1 MAPNYPGPYLPQ
13 KGLSGLSSAP
23 MELKQLLARLFSPV
37 DVQMCVLGAL
47 AIICFLVAYLREA
60 IQAFAEREGWIVT
73 VALILLTL
81 PIIVMGFVGL
91 VTVMWAYGIPFY
103 VAVK

>member
-1 MAPNYPGPYLPQ
+1 MKMVA
-13 KGLSGLSSAP
+13 LSDQQLETFAVASMG
-23 MELKQLLARLFSPV
+23 LKQLLAQLFGPV
-37 DVQMCVLGAL
+37 DIQMCVLGAL

-60 IQAFAEREGWIVT
+60 IRAFAEHDGWIVT

-81 PIIVMGFVGL
+81 PIIAMGFVGL
-91 VTVMWAYGIPFY
+91 VTVMWAYGVPFY